1 MKNNKEKETLK
12 EIEPENDFIKL
23 DESSTDNRNSSNII
37 ENNKRI
43 KFDFSLDSE
52 KDNKNTEEKHI
63 EILNNKN
70 SLDNE
75 KGINNK
81 NNYKNISDK
90 DYKSE
95 DILNNNKNKSEEN
108 YNDNYNT
115 LDESVSKT
123 LVNFLIFYF
132 I

>member
-63 EILNNKN
+63 EILNNKH